1 MILSKYKPK
10 TLKIAIKLKEKKED
24 YEYRDKDKEDKKELD
39 RQIKEY
45 VNKLDAIIQ
54 ESKQKRK
61 ERNLLQGLSE
71 VEEIYEED
79 ESESY
84 YKEENDEEEEL
95 AERKKESIPVKAKTS
110 YSAFSN

>member
-1 MILSKYKPK
+1 MHKIVQKAK

-54 ESKQKRK
+54 ESKRKRK
-61 ERNLLQGLSE
+61 EQNLLQGLSE

-79 ESESY
+79 ESSESY
-84 YKEENDEEEEL
+84 YKEENNEEEL
-95 AERKKESIPVKAKTS
+95 AERK
-110 YSAFSN
+110 